1 MRIYDISREVFSAK
15 VFPGDP
21 VPSHGP
27 VLELEKGDSCNL
39 TSLTLGS
46 HTGTHM
52 DAPKHFIPGG
62 KSIDQ
67 VELSKCVGPCLVE
80 EAHGNLDR
88 GWARNLLESGVK
100 RLLVKG
106 EIELS
111 LEAAEE
117 LASGGLWL
125 LGVEGMTVGS
135 SEESGSVHRTLLEAE
150 VAILESCDLSQAP
163 VGEYF
168 LVAQPLR
175 YGGLDGAQ
183 VRPLLL
189 EGVM

>member
-1 MRIYDISREVFSAK
+1 MKIYDISREMFSAR
-15 VFPGDP
+15 VYPGDP
-21 VPSHGP
+21 VPAHEP
-27 VLELEKGDSCNL
+27 VLELEKGDGCNL
-39 TSLTLGS
+39 TALTLGS
-46 HTGTHM
+46 HSGTHM

-67 VELSKCVGPCLVE
+67 VDLAKCVGQCLVM
-80 EAHGNLDR
+80 EAHGDLDR
-88 GWARNLLESGVK
+88 EQVRNLLESGVK

-106 EIELS
+106 ELELS
-111 LEAAEE
+111 LETAQEM
-117 LASGGLWL
+117 ASGGLWL

-135 SEESGSVHRTLLEAE
+135 PEEPGSVHRMLLGAE
-150 VAILESCDLSQAP
+150 VAILESCDLSQVPA
-163 VGEYF
+163 GEYF

-189 EGVM
+189 EGV